1 MTTSPARRRLLQT
14 LGMALAGAG
23 LAGSA
28 AAAGGPAIAPA
39 PDLLEPGSDTLRD
52 LAVRLAVAP
61 RRRDFRSAPMI
72 LTTPDQWDAEALAI
86 VLSSRAEPRQV
97 WNNTEIGGYWLTVM
111 RNALNTQVWGFKH
124 PDFLVVSAT
133 HGSAGF
139 ALYDQAAWDKYQLAK
154 LLNGKF
160 ASNTLIVEKIG
171 DARDFENPDGL
182 FSAADDSIPTLQRR
196 GVVFMAC
203 HNAVWAHA
211 EMLIKAGQNPDKLE
225 LGQLAAD
232 LTNHLVPGVVLT
244 PGIVGTLPELQ
255 KTGFVYAAA

>member
-1 MTTSPARRRLLQT
+1 MTNSPVRRRLLQT
-14 LGMALAGAG
+14 LGLALAGAG
-23 LAGSA
+23 FAGRA
-28 AAAGGPAIAPA
+28 AAADSPAIAPA
-39 PDLLEPGSDTLRD
+39 LDLLEAGSDTLRN
-52 LAVRLAVAP
+52 LEARLAVAP
-61 RRRDFRSAPMI
+61 RRRDFRSVPMI

-97 WNNTEIGGYWLTVM
+97 WNNTDIGGYWLTVM

-139 ALYDQAAWDKYQLAK
+139 GLYDQATWDKYQIAK

-160 ASNTLIVEKIG
+160 ASNTLIVEKTG

-182 FSAADDSIPTLQRR
+182 FSAADDSIATLQRR

-203 HNAVWAHA
+203 HNAIWAHA
-211 EMLIKAGQNPDKLE
+211 EMLIKQGANADKLE

-232 LTNHLVPGVVLT
+232 LTNHLIPGVVLT

-255 KTGFVYAAA
+255 KAGFTYAAA